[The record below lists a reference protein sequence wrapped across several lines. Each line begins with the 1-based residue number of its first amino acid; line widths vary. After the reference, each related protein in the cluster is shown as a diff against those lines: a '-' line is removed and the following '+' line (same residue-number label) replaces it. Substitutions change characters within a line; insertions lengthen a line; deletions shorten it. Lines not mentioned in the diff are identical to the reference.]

1 MQKQI
6 FVSGIDTDC
15 GKTYITG
22 LLAYHLRKSGIN
34 CITSKMVQTGCS
46 GIADDIIEHRRIME
60 IDLIPEDKTGETCP
74 FVYSFSASPHLS
86 AEIDQRPFDMRKV
99 EASFTKL
106 EQKYELVITEGAG
119 GLAVPLSDE
128 LITSDYLKRTKVPLV
143 LVSSSRLGSIN
154 HTLLSIDFCINN
166 NINLVTV
173 IYNQF
178 PNNDKQIAESSYLFL
193 KTFLA
198 QNHPAIRL
206 IHGDYL
212 QKDSDLNRIDLI
224 NQNIFA

>member
-22 LLAYHLRKSGIN
+22 LLAYHIRKSGIN

-46 GIADDIIEHRRIME
+46 SIADDIIEHRRIME

-74 FVYSFSASPHLS
+74 FVYSFPASPHLS
-86 AEIDQRPFDMRKV
+86 AKIDQRPFDMQEI

-106 EQKYELVITEGAG
+106 KKKYELVITEGAG
-119 GLAVPLSDE
+119 GLAVPLNDE
-128 LITSDYLKRTKVPLV
+128 LITSDYLRKTKLPLV
-143 LVSSSRLGSIN
+143 LVSSSCLGSIN

-178 PNNDKQIAESSYLFL
+178 PKNDKQIAESSYLFL
-193 KTFLA
+193 KTYLA
-198 QNHPAIRL
+198 QNHPTIKL

-212 QKDSDLNRIDLI
+212 HKDADLNAIDLI